1 MHLARLIIGGLSCL
15 VFTEPAWAQASSNA
29 TVVADDAFG
38 YTVGDDTVGIY
49 DQSSVRGFDLES
61 AGNYRINGG
70 YFVKSSG
77 VSNFFVESTA
87 VRIGYNTFQLNL
99 PGPSGVVDYRLRD
112 PARGDPTLLTV
123 GLDEYVQPYI
133 DLNFKHRSANERFST
148 SLGLGLVLN
157 SRDAQ
162 GGEGSSWLVAGTA
175 RINIGAT
182 GKARLF
188 FGEYDYR
195 RQGQFRVGI
204 TGETL
209 PPRIARGR
217 YLGQDWARER
227 GQRRIAG
234 VLTDAALG
242 NGWSIAATAVFSQ
255 EDPSRAFSQFFTE
268 LRTDDTVRSTI
279 VASPQQRA
287 TAWSGEGR
295 INWEGQSGTITH
307 KITALGRARRSRT
320 LFGGDTVIDLGRV
333 SYGARPPAISPPD
346 LSTAHATLSD
356 SVNQWGVGLT
366 YQASWR
372 DRMRLNAG
380 VLRSDYRKTFEAS
393 DGGRTSSTSIP
404 LLYNIGVLARVTD
417 RLETYASYSR
427 GLEEAGTAPASATN
441 RNTVLNAIVATQ
453 AELGVRYTIQP
464 GLTAIVAGFQTE
476 KPYAGLEGAT
486 NIFALIGTVRH
497 RGIEASLSGEIAPG
511 LSVVA
516 GGVYLRPRLA
526 GDAVD
531 RALIGNL
538 PVGVPSLRAI
548 GNASYSIPGV
558 DGLSV
563 DLGVEYTGPQ
573 AARAGLNSSDA
584 QQTVLPSNF
593 TVDAGVRYRFQL
605 GNRPLT
611 ARLQIFNATNSYGWQ
626 VNGAETL
633 DYTAPRRF
641 RLAVTSE
648 F

>member
-1 MHLARLIIGGLSCL
+1 MHLIRLIIGGLSCL
-15 VFTEPAWAQASSNA
+15 VVTEPAWAQATSNA

-49 DQSSVRGFDLES
+49 DQRSVRGFNLQS
-61 AGNYRINGG
+61 AGNYRINGS

-77 VSNFFVESTA
+77 VSNFFIESTA
-87 VRIGYNTFQLNL
+87 VRIGYNTFRLNL

-112 PARGDPTLLTV
+112 PERGEPTLLTV

-157 SRDAQ
+157 SRDTQ
-162 GGEGSSWLVAGTA
+162 GGEGSSLLVAGTA

-182 GKARLF
+182 GKARIF
-188 FGEYDYR
+188 FGEFDYR

-204 TGETL
+204 TGDAL

-217 YLGQDWARER
+217 YLGQEWSRER

-234 VLTDAALG
+234 VLTDATLG
-242 NGWSIAATAVFSQ
+242 NGWSIAGTAVFSQ
-255 EDPSRAFSQFFTE
+255 EDPSNAFSQFFTE
-268 LRTDDTVRSTI
+268 LRADNTARSTI

-287 TAWSGEGR
+287 TAWSGEGQV
-295 INWEGQSGTITH
+295 NWEGQSGTITH
-307 KITALGRARRSRT
+307 KITALGRARRSRN
-320 LFGGDTVIDLGRV
+320 LFGGDTVIDLGCV
-333 SYGARPPAISPPD
+333 GYGAQTPAISPPD
-346 LSTAHATLSD
+346 LSTAQANLKD
-356 SVNQWGVGLT
+356 SVDQWGVGLT

-372 DRMRLNAG
+372 DRVRLNAG

-393 DGGRTSSTSIP
+393 DGSRTSSTSIP
-404 LLYNIGVLARVTD
+404 LLYNIAVLAHVTE

-441 RNTVLNAIVATQ
+441 RNTVLNAIIATQ
-453 AELGVRYTIQP
+453 AELGFRYTIKP
-464 GLTAIVAGFQTE
+464 GVTAILAGFQTE

-511 LSVVA
+511 LSVVI
-516 GGVYLRPRLA
+516 GCVYLRPRLA
-526 GDAVD
+526 SDAVD

-538 PVGVPSLRAI
+538 PVGVPSWRAI
-548 GNASYSIPGV
+548 GNASYTIPNV

-563 DLGVEYTGPQ
+563 DLGVEYTGSQ
-573 AARAGLNSSDA
+573 AARALVNRSDA
-584 QQTVLPSNF
+584 QQTMLPSNF
-593 TVDAGVRYRFQL
+593 TVDAAIRYRFRL
-605 GNRPLT
+605 GIRPLT
-611 ARLQIFNATNSYGWQ
+611 ARVQILNATNRYGWQ
-626 VNGAETL
+626 FNGRNTRLHRA
-633 DYTAPRRF
+633 AP
-641 RLAVTSE
+641 V
-648 F
+648 